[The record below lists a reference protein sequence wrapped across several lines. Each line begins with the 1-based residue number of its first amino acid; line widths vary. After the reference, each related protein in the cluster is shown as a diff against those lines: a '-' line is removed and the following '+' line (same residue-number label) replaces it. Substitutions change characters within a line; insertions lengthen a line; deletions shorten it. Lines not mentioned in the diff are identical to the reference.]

1 MGGLF
6 GDRTASA
13 DRLNSAFESMSVNNS
28 VRPHPP
34 TDAVAP
40 SWTEPSLLGLNVTR
54 VSHAVAYP
62 AHLPNPTAERTRE
75 CIATAPSAIHLVCV
89 A

>member
-34 TDAVAP
+34 TDAGAP
-40 SWTEPSLLGLNVTR
+40 SWTEPSLLGLNVT
-54 VSHAVAYP
+54 
-62 AHLPNPTAERTRE
+62 
-75 CIATAPSAIHLVCV
+75 
-89 A
+89 